1 MSGNNGL
8 LYKKERWKM
17 TKLHIDKSIY
27 KIQETTIEDFFQG
40 KTRERFEQSICEL
53 REKNRQMV
61 QKKTLGHEINI
72 RIIF

>member
-1 MSGNNGL
+1 
-8 LYKKERWKM
+8 M
-17 TKLHIDKSIY
+17 TKLHTDKSIY